1 MITKTHG
8 IVLNHIPY
16 GDSSI
21 IARIYTQHHGY
32 QGFIINSVRSKR
44 SKHSMAYFQPFT
56 FLELVI
62 YWKSTRD
69 IQRISEYKSMLNW
82 HTDDIKKQTVLLF
95 LGEVV
100 DKLLRNEHT
109 EHTALFQFLT
119 ESLTHFKHS
128 PTIENFHLQFLL
140 QLSHHLGIDI
150 SSGAELFENMNRVA
164 DRADVENL
172 VNRLLHAQFDS
183 HVEASGE
190 LRFQSLEYLMH
201 YFHHHVPGF
210 GEVRSL
216 KVLKQI
222 FR

>member
-1 MITKTHG
+1 MIAKTQG
-8 IVLNHIPY
+8 IVLGHIPY
-16 GDSSI
+16 GETSI
-21 IARIYTQHHGY
+21 ITHLYTANYGY
-32 QGFIINSVRSKR
+32 QGFMVNSVRSKR

-56 FLELVI
+56 FLDLVI

-69 IQRISEYKSMLNW
+69 IQRISEYKSRMNW

-100 DKLLRNEHT
+100 EKLLRNEHT
-109 EHTALFQFLT
+109 EHPALFTFLT
-119 ESLTHFKHS
+119 DSLSHFKKAQS
-128 PTIENFHLQFLL
+128 IENFHLQFLL

-150 SSGAELFENMNRVA
+150 SSGSELFENMNKVA
-164 DRADVENL
+164 DREDVEQFINA
-172 VNRLLHAQFDS
+172 LLAADFGDS
-183 HVEASGE
+183 VQASGD

-210 GEVRSL
+210 GEVKSL

>member
-1 MITKTHG
+1 MIAKTQG
-8 IVLNHIPY
+8 VVLGHIPY
-16 GDSSI
+16 GESSI
-21 IARIYTQHHGY
+21 IAHIYTANHGY
-32 QGFIINSVRSKR
+32 QAFIVHSVRSKK

-56 FLELVI
+56 FLDLVI
-62 YWKSTRD
+62 YWKSSRD
-69 IQRISEYKSMLNW
+69 IQRISEYKSQMNW

-100 DKLLRNEHT
+100 EKLLRNEHT
-109 EHTALFQFLT
+109 EHPALYSFLRD
-119 ESLTHFKHS
+119 SLTYFKS
-128 PTIENFHLQFLL
+128 APSIENFHLQFLL

-150 SSGAELFENMNRVA
+150 SSGAELFENMNKVA
-164 DRADVENL
+164 DRQDVESLINA
-172 VNRLLHAQFDS
+172 LLAADFADKIH
-183 HVEASGE
+183 ASGD

-210 GEVRSL
+210 GEVKSL